1 MHPSQ
6 STRES
11 SVFYIPSSIEKKI
24 QQDDGVDEEVMIE
37 EDSNIHCLLRR
48 IVTDVRGIVI
58 TMNVVDNSA
67 NSIHTDSEPF
77 SVFSG
82 DFL

>member
-1 MHPSQ
+1 MHPLQ

-24 QQDDGVDEEVMIE
+24 QQDDGVDELVMIE

-58 TMNVVDNSA
+58 AMNVDDNSA
-67 NSIHTDSEPF
+67 NSIHMDSEPF
-77 SVFSG
+77 SIFSG